1 MYGME
6 LNQIINLVTTKF
18 IELLKKNR
26 MLGVEILFRFPSR
39 EIKNEILSNYE
50 RGVQASQ
57 APNAPYKQKKA

>member
-50 RGVQASQ
+50 RGV
-57 APNAPYKQKKA
+57 